1 MGRARHSRQ
10 LCVSWVSGP
19 HTLSHNSASTLT
31 EATARY
37 IKTDINKDTRSRPEL
52 KANLD
57 FITSR
62 IPMGSWGE
70 PDDFKGVAVFMASD
84 ASAYMSGENI
94 VIDGGFMAR

>member
-1 MGRARHSRQ
+1 M
-10 LCVSWVSGP
+10 SGQGAGFGSIVCLLGKRLLP
-19 HTLSHNSASTLT
+19 LNGVAALT
-31 EATARY
+31 EAIARY

-52 KANLD
+52 KANFD

-94 VIDGGFMAR
+94 VIDGGYMAR